1 MKTISM
7 RPLLAVLAAAALAVA
22 CDRND
27 ADTMGQKIDRAIDTT
42 QQKLAAAGD
51 RIAVETDRAV
61 SALKQDKTEKVAHA
75 GNGGNA
81 ATASDASGD
90 KPVAARSGE
99 SRMSDTAITA
109 SIKTDYLKDPDLS
122 VLKIDVDTRSGV
134 VTLNGLAEN
143 EEARQRAERIASAV
157 KGVKEVRNYLVIKR
171 V

>member
-22 CDRND
+22 CDRNGD
-27 ADTMGQKIDRAIDTT
+27 DTMGQKIDRAIDTT

-61 SALKQDKTEKVAHA
+61 SALKQEKTEKVAQA
-75 GNGGNA
+75 GGNGTT
-81 ATASDASGD
+81 ATDASGD
-90 KPVAARSGE
+90 KPAGARSAEG
-99 SRMSDTAITA
+99 RMSDTAITA

-143 EEARQRAERIASAV
+143 EEARHRAERIASAV

>member
-1 MKTISM
+1 MKTIST

-22 CDRND
+22 CDRNGEN
-27 ADTMGQKIDRAIDTT
+27 TMGQKIDRAIDTT

-51 RIAVETDRAV
+51 RIASETDRAV
-61 SALKQDKTEKVAHA
+61 SALKQDKAEKVAQA
-75 GNGGNA
+75 GNG
-81 ATASDASGD
+81 ATATDASGD
-90 KPVAARSGE
+90 KPSAARSGE
-99 SRMSDTAITA
+99 TRMSDTAITA

-122 VLKIDVDTRSGV
+122 ILKIDVDTRSGV

-143 EEARQRAERIASAV
+143 EEARVRAERIASAV